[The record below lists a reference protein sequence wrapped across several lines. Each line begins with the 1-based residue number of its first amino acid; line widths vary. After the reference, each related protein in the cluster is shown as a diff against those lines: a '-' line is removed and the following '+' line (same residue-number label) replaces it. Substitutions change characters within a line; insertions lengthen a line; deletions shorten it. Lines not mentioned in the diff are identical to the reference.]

1 MKLRYTTTFTT
12 AAGDTVTIAAPA
24 RLDQAAASLDLDL
37 AKIVATQYAPLGLA
51 GGAWLLIAARED
63 QDALGDCVVT
73 VRGHG
78 EATREAALAAL
89 SQARESWLATAPQW
103 RLVQPDPEIFW
114 DAAQSAYIHPRESGL
129 QLVMDDAEAA
139 AWLLDREP
147 VLEWWLDVRLADAS
161 SEAKQ
166 QAALAALYLI
176 RKHATL

>member
-12 AAGDTVTIAAPA
+12 AAGDTVTITAPA
-24 RLDQAAASLDLDL
+24 RLDQAAALLDLDL

-63 QDALGDCVVT
+63 QPALGDGVVT

-78 EATREAALAAL
+78 EATREAALTAL
-89 SQARESWLATAPQW
+89 SEAHAHWAVSAPQW
-103 RLVQPDPEIFW
+103 RLVQPDPEILW
-114 DAAQSAYIHPRESGL
+114 DAAQAAYIHPREDGL
-129 QLVMDDAEAA
+129 RLVMDDAEAA
-139 AWLLDREP
+139 AWLLERES
-147 VLEWWLDVRLADAS
+147 VLEWWLDIKLADAS